1 LPQLRE
7 KSQPLLLNHKYSR
20 SRKFPHSAPFVSPLQ
35 LMLLRNLY
43 DHRESGREEEFLTG
57 GGQDQR
63 DRNQGEESKDQGGG
77 QAETVTVKL
86 KSQLPP

>member
-7 KSQPLLLNHKYSR
+7 KNPPLHLNHKCLR
-20 SRKFPHSAPFVSPLQ
+20 SRKSPPSAPFVSPLQ
-35 LMLLRNLY
+35 EMLLRNLY
-43 DHRESGREEEFLTG
+43 DHRESDREEEFLTG

-63 DRNQGEESKDQGGG
+63 DRSQGEESKDQGGG